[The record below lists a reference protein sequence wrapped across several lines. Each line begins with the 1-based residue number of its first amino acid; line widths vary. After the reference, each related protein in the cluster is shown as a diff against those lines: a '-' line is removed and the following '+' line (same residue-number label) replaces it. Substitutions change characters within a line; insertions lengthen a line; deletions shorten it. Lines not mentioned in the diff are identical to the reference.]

1 MLSSRR
7 QASSRRGCVS
17 GYNSPVD
24 TNQTL
29 YPFATF
35 IITTGRARK
44 NHFMNVFYEE
54 EGTFKVGAVLADN
67 TTSLQVEA
75 PHGKRA
81 KIKAASVLLRF
92 DAPPLSEFM
101 DLAQKTADGLDPN
114 FLWECCESEAEFASD
129 VLAADYFGHVASP
142 EEAAAVLI
150 RLHSAP
156 MYFYK
161 KGRGRYKAAP
171 SKALEAALA
180 SQEKKRRQAEQ
191 QIRYVQLLN
200 TFTLPE
206 EFRPLLVNLL
216 YRPDKSTVEWKALDA
231 ACAATKLSVPRL
243 LEKCGAIPSTCDY
256 HINRFLLEHFPEGTG
271 FGALDTSD
279 GLQDPIDLP
288 IANVAAF
295 SIDDA
300 TTTEIDDAFS
310 VTPLTLGSFR
320 IGIHIAVPTLGVTP
334 GSFLDTVAAQ
344 RLSTIYLPG
353 KKITMLPE
361 AVIHHYTL
369 GEERLCPALSM
380 YLDVADDFTVI
391 ATNSRIEKVQV
402 AANLRHDVLEAHFNE
417 DTLAAGNL
425 DYPFGK
431 ELVAL
436 WNFACKMEAFR
447 GKTNDSNNEKID
459 YSFNVE
465 NDRVTIS
472 ERRRGSPIDKVVSE
486 LMIYVNTIWGKQL
499 ADSGIAGIYRSQGGG
514 KVRISTSPAPHQGLG
529 VSQYAWISSPMRRY
543 VDFINQRQLVALLR
557 REVPP
562 YTRES
567 ESLRTSM
574 RDFEAAYEVY
584 GDFQRSMERYWCLRW
599 LLQENINTTGA
610 QVIKENLVKLDH
622 LPLVARVASLPE
634 VPPETNIEVEIS
646 QVDLLELTF
655 STKFLRKLEA

>member
-1 MLSSRR
+1 
-7 QASSRRGCVS
+7 
-17 GYNSPVD
+17 
-24 TNQTL
+24 
-29 YPFATF
+29 
-35 IITTGRARK
+35 
-44 NHFMNVFYEE
+44 MNVFYEE
-54 EGTFKVGAVLADN
+54 EGTFKVGAILADN

-92 DAPPLSEFM
+92 DAPSLSEFM
-101 DLAQKTADGLDPN
+101 DLAQKTAEDLDPN

-129 VLAADYFGHVASP
+129 VLAADYFGHLASP

-180 SQEKKRRQAEQ
+180 SQEKKRLQAELQ
-191 QIRYVQLLN
+191 ARYVQLLN

-206 EFRPLLVNLL
+206 EFRPSLLNLL
-216 YRPDKSTVEWKALDA
+216 YRPDKNTVEWKALDA
-231 ACAATKLSVPRL
+231 VCAATKLSISKL
-243 LEKCGAIPSTCDY
+243 LEKCGAIPSTHDY
-256 HINRFLLEHFPEGTG
+256 HVNRFLLEHFPEGTG
-271 FGALDTSD
+271 FDALEA
-279 GLQDPIDLP
+279 GGELHDPIDLP
-288 IANVAAF
+288 IADVAAF

-320 IGIHIAVPTLGVTP
+320 IGIHIAVPTLGIVP
-334 GSFLDTVAAQ
+334 GSLLDTVAAQ
-344 RLSTIYLPG
+344 RLSTVYLPG
-353 KKITMLPE
+353 SKITMLPD

-380 YLDVADDFTVI
+380 YVDVADDFTVI
-391 ATNSRIEKVQV
+391 ATSSRIERVNV
-402 AANLRHDVLEAHFNE
+402 AANLRHDALEEHFNE
-417 DTLAAGNL
+417 YTLAAGSL
-425 DYPFGK
+425 DHPFGK
-431 ELVAL
+431 ALLAL
-436 WNFACKMEAFR
+436 WKFACKMEAVR

-459 YSFNVE
+459 YSFHVE
-465 NDRVTIS
+465 DDRITIS

-486 LMIYVNTIWGKQL
+486 LMIYVNTEWGKQL
-499 ADSGIAGIYRSQGGG
+499 ADSGITGIYRSQGGG
-514 KVRISTSPAPHQGLG
+514 KVRMSTSPAPHQGLG

-543 VDFINQRQLVALLR
+543 VDFINQRQLVAALR
-557 REVPP
+557 KEVPP

-584 GDFQRSMERYWCLRW
+584 GDFQRRMERYWCLRW
-599 LLQENINTTGA
+599 LLQKNIDTTGA
-610 QVIKENLVKLDH
+610 QVLKENLVKLDH
-622 LPLVARVASLPE
+622 LPLVARVTSLPE
-634 VPPETNIEVEIS
+634 VPPETAVELEIS
-646 QVDLLELTF
+646 QIDLLELTF
-655 STKFLRKLEA
+655 NAKFLRKLEI